1 MNAQTLET
9 TPPGNSVVV
18 VTSCARPEVLEG
30 IVFTSQLIVSRSPGR
45 RFGPEPA
52 QQPARETCQRKA
64 PPSAALNFGT
74 ASPSAPSLSGFPGTG
89 AILF

>member
-1 MNAQTLET
+1 MNAQNLET
-9 TPPGNSVVV
+9 TPPYKPVVV

-30 IVFTSQLIVSRSPGR
+30 IAFTSQLIVSRSSG
-45 RFGPEPA
+45 RFGPGCA

-64 PPSAALNFGT
+64 TPSAMLDFGT